1 MDKRSVHFDKTSGLI
16 MDNRSLDNMLWVV
29 IACLDNEMGVCGVFS
44 SEEIAN
50 AKIEELRASYE
61 NMDFWICPTD
71 IDVLI
76 GSEEDRL
83 ADMPNRVYQIHDME
97 IEVEMDVSEK
107 LTPFKKQPIDR
118 KGLRVVK

>member
-1 MDKRSVHFDKTSGLI
+1 MGKKPIYSDKTNCLT
-16 MDNRSLDNMLWVV
+16 MENDSLNNILWIV

-76 GSEEDRL
+76 GGDEDRL
-83 ADMPNRVYQIHDME
+83 ADMPDRVYKIHNME

-107 LTPFKKQPIDR
+107 LTPFKKQPVDR